1 MKQRL
6 VLIVSVLIGLAAF
19 LLTSQYL
26 QRERNKLYAGAE
38 KIKVLAAARDLPAGT
53 ELQFSDLGQIS
64 VFKTAVGENV
74 FRPEDLNTVLNKK
87 LLFSVRRGD
96 PLLWSL
102 IQLPDRARG
111 GLAPMIKPGLRA
123 ISIPV
128 GGPSAVSGLVQPGD
142 RVDILGTFTFPSR
155 TQPGSAESVT
165 LTVLQD
171 VSVLATGQR
180 LAKQDM
186 MGDTWVQAAGGFSA
200 VTLEVTP
207 REAELLV
214 FAQNV
219 KGQLTLSLRNPEDL
233 GFEKD
238 LPEINFE
245 HIEKRLP
252 ELNRYR
258 QQFIRLKKDL

>member
-1 MKQRL
+1 MKQRI
-6 VLIVSVLIGLAAF
+6 VLIASVIIGLAAF
-19 LLTSQYL
+19 WLTSEHL
-26 QRERNKLYAGAE
+26 RNERERLYAGAA
-38 KIKVLAAARDLPAGT
+38 KIKILAAGRDLPAGT
-53 ELQFSDLGQIS
+53 VLKFQDVGQKS
-64 VFKTAVGENV
+64 VYRTSVGENV
-74 FRPEDLNTVLNKK
+74 FKPEDVNAVLDKR
-87 LLFSVRRGD
+87 LLFSLKAGE
-96 PLLWSL
+96 PLWWSHV
-102 IQLPDRARG
+102 QLPDRARG

-128 GGPSAVSGLVQPGD
+128 GGPSSVSGLVQPGD

-155 TQPGSAESVT
+155 TQPGNAESVT

-186 MGDTWVQAAGGFSA
+186 MGDAWAQASGGFSA

-219 KGQLTLSLRNPEDL
+219 KGQLALSLRNPEDL

>member
-1 MKQRL
+1 MKQRIVLL
-6 VLIVSVLIGLAAF
+6 VSILIGVAAF

-26 QRERNKLYAGAE
+26 RTERDKLYAGAE
-38 KIKVLAAARDLPAGT
+38 KIRVLAAARDLPAGT
-53 ELQFSDLGQIS
+53 VLQYADLGQIS
-64 VFKTAVGENV
+64 VFKTSVGENV
-74 FRPEDLNTVLNKK
+74 FRPEDLNTVLNKR
-87 LLFSVRRGD
+87 LTTSLRRKD
-96 PLLWSL
+96 PLLWSYVE
-102 IQLPDRARG
+102 LPERTRG

-123 ISIPV
+123 ISISV
-128 GGPSAVSGLVQPGD
+128 AGPAAVSGLVQPSD
-142 RVDILGTFTFPSR
+142 RVDILGTFTFPAR
-155 TQPGSAESVT
+155 NRPGETESVT

-171 VSVLATGQR
+171 VTVLATGQR
-180 LAKQDM
+180 LARNELMNDA
-186 MGDTWVQAAGGFSA
+186 WAQASGGFGT

-214 FAQNV
+214 FAQTV

-238 LPEINFE
+238 MPEVNFE
-245 HIEKRLP
+245 HIESKLP